1 MNILFCSSI
10 YANKD
15 TGLYWSIPNQ
25 VKAQGKYDNVFWYN
39 LWMGETEEWK
49 TTNYYHSLQD
59 YPSGRL
65 KDLPAPFNTP
75 DFVVFE
81 TVYIF
86 AFKAI
91 VFDVWRKK
99 IPYIVIP
106 RSSLTAPAQKIKP
119 VKKWIG
125 NLLFFWKFTR
135 KALAIQYLTEN
146 EYKESG
152 DEWNKNHLIISNGIA
167 VKENVKVWKKNEQGV
182 LRGVFIGRISIYH
195 KGLDLLIEACMKIQT
210 KLREHSCVIH
220 VYGPDREN
228 AKKVLRQKI
237 TDSNINDILFIEEM
251 PIFGQEKE
259 HVLLSSD
266 FFVLTSR
273 LEGHPMGLIEALSY
287 GLPCLVTKGT
297 NMASEIEEYGAGWS
311 SETSIEGIVAALEK
325 MLFERNSF
333 PSKSEQAVKLAKQYN
348 WDFLGELAS
357 NKYKELLSR
366 W

>member
-1 MNILFCSSI
+1 MNIVYCSCVNT
-10 YANKD
+10 NKD
-15 TGLYWSIPNQ
+15 AGLYWSIPNQ
-25 VKAQGKYDNVFWYN
+25 VKAQSKYDNVFWYN
-39 LWMGETEEWK
+39 LRTEETPEWNA
-49 TTNYYHSLQD
+49 TNLYHSLLD

-65 KDLPAPFNTP
+65 HALPKPFNSP
-75 DFVVFE
+75 DLVIFE
-81 TVYIF
+81 TVYVF
-86 AFKAI
+86 AFNKF
-91 VFDVWRKK
+91 VYDVWKK
-99 IPYIVIP
+99 GIPYIIVP
-106 RSSLTAPAQKIKP
+106 RGSLTAPAQKMKP
-119 VKKWIG
+119 LKKWIG
-125 NLLFFWKFTR
+125 NLIFFRRFVQ
-135 KALAIQYLTEN
+135 KALVIQYLTEN

-152 DEWNKNHLIISNGIA
+152 DIWNKNHLIISNGIA
-167 VKENVKVWKKNEQGV
+167 VKENVKVWGKNEQVV
-182 LRGVFIGRISIYH
+182 LKGVFIGRISIYH

-228 AKKVLRQKI
+228 AKRVLCQKI
-237 TDSNINDILFIEEM
+237 TDSNINDILFIEEV

-273 LEGHPMGLIEALSY
+273 LEGHPMGVIEALSY

-297 NMASEIEEYGAGWS
+297 NMASEIKEYEAGWS
-311 SETSIEGIVAALEK
+311 SETSIEGIAAALEK

-348 WDFLGELAS
+348 WDLLGEFAS